1 MRLFVL
7 LLSLIILSSC
17 TKKSQRRLRADVF
30 KGKTFD
36 FTTPYGSDVL
46 EFNDSTYRVLNRNG
60 SHDSYYIQETN
71 DSTILYLEFFGSYKL
86 AIDSFSENQISG
98 RYFLKN
104 EPRRFTLKEKPVQ
117 WDKSLLQGKW
127 VNEFYLDPN
136 DQPMDINEFPPFPP
150 DPDGLQVKWPPTTEF
165 KKDTLHYDYWY
176 STKIDAYQIN
186 HSNEYI
192 TLNVSDFLGRENTL
206 WKIKTL
212 NDSTLIV
219 DQYYSD
225 EGRSGIEENVRFV
238 KKN

>member
-1 MRLFVL
+1 MRLLVL

-17 TKKSQRRLRADVF
+17 TKKSQRRLREDVF

-127 VNEFYLDPN
+127 VNEFYLDLMINPWTSMN
-136 DQPMDINEFPPFPP
+136 SLHFLLVPM
-150 DPDGLQVKWPPTTEF
+150 GYK
-165 KKDTLHYDYWY
+165 
-176 STKIDAYQIN
+176 
-186 HSNEYI
+186 
-192 TLNVSDFLGRENTL
+192 
-206 WKIKTL
+206 
-212 NDSTLIV
+212 
-219 DQYYSD
+219 
-225 EGRSGIEENVRFV
+225 
-238 KKN
+238 